1 MTEHHHV
8 VERVERDN
16 SGSGMAGGLIIGL
29 VLLLFVAV
37 LAFFVFGGGL
47 GRFAGAPAPAGQTNV
62 NVPAQNQPNS
72 GPNIQIPRQIDVNV
86 NAPQPPAQQAPAQQA
101 PAQQAPAGAGR

>member
-1 MTEHHHV
+1 MAEHHHV

-16 SGSGMAGGLIIGL
+16 TGSGMAGGLIIGL

-37 LAFFVFGGGL
+37 LAYFVFGGGP
-47 GRFAGAPAPAGQTNV
+47 GRFAGAPAAPGQTNV
-62 NVPAQNQPNS
+62 NVPAQNQPS
-72 GPNIQIPRQIDVNV
+72 GGPNIQVPRQIDVNV
-86 NAPQPPAQQAPAQQA
+86 NQPAAPAQQA